1 MSVGSA
7 QYLTEISKG
16 KGKAVPLQARI
27 GPEGS
32 RNLSFSDFMT
42 KAQDGDKVVS
52 LTHRPPLPPGNA
64 PGTHFCSVLSR
75 PQGHSA
81 IGRIF
86 MSMKNSNDIRWD
98 RTTVLPICSTAREPL
113 CYRGPLTEMSTR
125 RISWGS
131 KAERPPR
138 RTDLSTFVCDCL
150 ECWEPQLSGTLMVCP
165 VLYRNCSILYLNPW
179 TRRRTQGMCTE
190 FDGNICWKG
199 ITCNIVH
206 MEGWYWD
213 GSRLWE
219 LEMDIAGSGSCLIA
233 GFYIRSVEWSSYIRR
248 QVSEARNM
256 YPIHIIIIIIII

>member
-98 RTTVLPICSTAREPL
+98 RTTVLPICSTAPEPL

-131 KAERPPR
+131 KAERPPVEL
-138 RTDLSTFVCDCL
+138 TLAPSYAIVWNAGNLSFL
-150 ECWEPQLSGTLMVCP
+150 EPSWSVLSYTGIALSFTLTPEHGGGHKECV
-165 VLYRNCSILYLNPW
+165 RNL
-179 TRRRTQGMCTE
+179 
-190 FDGNICWKG
+190 
-199 ITCNIVH
+199 
-206 MEGWYWD
+206 MET
-213 GSRLWE
+213 
-219 LEMDIAGSGSCLIA
+219 
-233 GFYIRSVEWSSYIRR
+233 SVEK
-248 QVSEARNM
+248 A
-256 YPIHIIIIIIII
+256 